1 MTEEKIRDMEA
12 FIASAQGNVTHVK
25 RVHLIAQI
33 IAEREQITFDADA
46 LAFAAY
52 FHDLAYY
59 PPYNPGVPFDHAEA
73 SAELA
78 PPLAREWGLDETQVV
93 IAVEAIENHNNPG
106 LGRFAE
112 TRLIRNADGID
123 YLGYMAVAR
132 DFAKNGKD
140 MKKAMAELRKRKT
153 MFGSLV
159 DLDAAREIAAPR
171 LRELD
176 DFIARF
182 EEESHGIY

>member
-1 MTEEKIRDMEA
+1 MTEERIRDMEA
-12 FIASAQGNVTHVK
+12 FIAKAQGNVTHVR

-33 IAEREQITFDADA
+33 LAEREKIGYDADV

-52 FHDLAYY
+52 FHDLGYY
-59 PPYNPGVPFDHAEA
+59 PPYNPGGAFDHATH
-73 SAELA
+73 SAKLM
-78 PPLAREWGLDETQVV
+78 PPLAREWGLDEKQIEIV
-93 IAVEAIENHNNPG
+93 VEAVENHNKPG
-106 LGRFAE
+106 IGRFAE
-112 TRLIRNADGID
+112 TRLLRNADGID

-132 DFAKNGKD
+132 DFAKSGND
-140 MKKAMAELRKRKT
+140 MRRAMADLGRRKE
-153 MFGSLV
+153 MFGSLI
-159 DLDAAREIAAPR
+159 DLESAKKIAEPR